1 MTSSKNTQPSAF
13 QSISSLALI
22 FGDEHERGPL
32 RTALDSQG
40 FTSAAFDS
48 VQALWDSIS
57 LGRRY
62 DALVACADKAWN
74 QRRWAS
80 LRGVVK
86 LPVLVVISRDAM
98 NVASTFND
106 EPLNSER
113 VEFVTAPVNGAELS
127 MRLQLLQSRKLA
139 PVDLPAEEDLVCGG
153 YYFKRLRRIVMVD
166 GEEVRLQPREFDI
179 ALILF
184 ENLGKVITREEIET
198 RLFDRLAN
206 PGSRV
211 LDVHITRLRK
221 KLELGPHRG
230 VQLLTIYGIG
240 YRLVVLGSTFTS

>member
-1 MTSSKNTQPSAF
+1 MTSAKDTGSSHL

-22 FGDEHERGPL
+22 FGDERERGPL

-48 VQALWDSIS
+48 VQALWESIS

-62 DALVACADKAWN
+62 DALVACADKGWN

-80 LRGVVK
+80 LRGMVK

-98 NVASTFND
+98 NVTSTFND
-106 EPLNSER
+106 EPLNGER
-113 VEFVTAPVNGAELS
+113 IEFATAPVNGAELS
-127 MRLQLLQSRKLA
+127 MRLQLLQSRKQVVA
-139 PVDLPAEEDLVCGG
+139 DASTGEDLVRGG
-153 YYFKRLRRIVMVD
+153 YRFNRLRRMVSID

-184 ENLGKVITREEIET
+184 ENLGKVVTREEIEA
-198 RLFDRLAN
+198 RLFDRPAN

-211 LDVHITRLRK
+211 LDVHMTRVRK
-221 KLELGPHRG
+221 KLELGPRRG
-230 VQLLTIYGIG
+230 VQLLTIYGVG
-240 YRLVVLGSTFTS
+240 YRLVVLSSVFHS

>member
-1 MTSSKNTQPSAF
+1 
-13 QSISSLALI
+13 LI

-166 GEEVRLQPREFDI
+166 GEEVRVQPRELDI

-184 ENLGKVITREEIET
+184 
-198 RLFDRLAN
+198 
-206 PGSRV
+206 
-211 LDVHITRLRK
+211 
-221 KLELGPHRG
+221 
-230 VQLLTIYGIG
+230 
-240 YRLVVLGSTFTS
+240 